1 MTEETPYPVKGV
13 DVSSYQ
19 LEIDWQ
25 GLEEEGYS
33 FAFIKATEGSSLVD
47 ERFEYNWEEASSTGI
62 EDRGIPLSQS
72 RYERQEPGG
81 KLYRGLSTRNGA
93 CCLLW

>member
-1 MTEETPYPVKGV
+1 MKPRKRKKLSLIHIFFITGNDVTEETPYPVKGV

-47 ERFEYNWEEASSTGI
+47 ERFEYNREEASSTGMRI
-62 EDRGIPLSQS
+62 GAYHFLLS
-72 RYERQEPGG
+72 
-81 KLYRGLSTRNGA
+81 LIHI
-93 CCLLW
+93 